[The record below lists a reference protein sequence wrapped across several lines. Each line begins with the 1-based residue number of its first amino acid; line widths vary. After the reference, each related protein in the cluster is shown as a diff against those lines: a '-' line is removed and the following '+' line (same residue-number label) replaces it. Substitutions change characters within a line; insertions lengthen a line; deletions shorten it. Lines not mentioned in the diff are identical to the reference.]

1 MRQLSA
7 LLLALC
13 LVACGGDS
21 PTGGGAAPKAS
32 VATVSVSPATLSLVQ
47 DESAPLVATA
57 LDAKG
62 SIVLGDSARWSS
74 SAPQVASVTAAGVVT
89 GVASGTATVTAMT
102 QGRTGSAVITVSP
115 PPVASIALSADSLK
129 VVPGQ
134 AAQLTVVLRD
144 RNAKVLTGRTVTWR
158 SEAPAIA
165 SVSGS
170 GLVTGLASGS
180 TVVTATSEGRSATV
194 QVNVGGGGYIATAGG
209 VATSGDSAVRIVV
222 PSGALPGATAITIT
236 PLTALATAP
245 PGATAV
251 RGSVYALG
259 PDGLKFSSPATV
271 IIRYDPRQLP
281 RWVVPGDLALM
292 RWDGSQWS
300 RLTNLVVDTAAKTIR
315 GRTPGFSTVGVYF
328 LNPVVTLTPAPGRVN
343 AQQRSVSLRADVSGE
358 GRLPDAFQYTW
369 TNTASNGNLT
379 HASGNTVQYTAVTP
393 ILPAG
398 DIDGVSV
405 SVRGQF
411 VPDGPF
417 EDLGTAQTTIKSDLS
432 LSLQILP
439 VRSLLQYGQAVNVDV
454 QVRDI
459 TGNQPYSGSPYLRYY
474 WTASSS
480 AGDFNLPTGRI
491 TLGKGTYS
499 AYPTSRQSSV
509 SPKGDKISVQVKLVT
524 FSLIPTAV
532 IGKFR
537 LDSTDTDIGVA
548 DAFVQVIPQYQV
560 QLTPPSAQLQA
571 GQSVALTVVLQP
583 AWAETE
589 QLFFQYRN
597 TASQGTMSVAQ
608 GAPVTQSSVTYTA
621 AAKPTGG
628 TDFVDVDVFAG
639 TIGKV
644 GTARAAISVE
654 ALSNT
659 VQGTFQVSQPTAL
672 DPGRQCVAAYIAFPL
687 VPGAVSY
694 DMQATGFND
703 TFFWKTS
710 ISRTFTTPF
719 PTHRPCSLQGDF
731 TTGVAGNEFRFFLS
745 SFAGPTSSIGGAV
758 ASFNSRFAGMQVK
771 VVAR

>member
-1 MRQLSA
+1 SITLS
-7 LLLALC
+7 
-13 LVACGGDS
+13 
-21 PTGGGAAPKAS
+21 
-32 VATVSVSPATLSLVQ
+32 SVSLH
-47 DESAPLVATA
+47 
-57 LDAKG
+57 
-62 SIVLGDSARWSS
+62 
-74 SAPQVASVTAAGVVT
+74 
-89 GVASGTATVTAMT
+89 
-102 QGRTGSAVITVSP
+102 
-115 PPVASIALSADSLK
+115 

-134 AAQLTVVLRD
+134 AAQLTVALRD
-144 RNAKVLTGRTVTWR
+144 RNAYLLTGRTVTWR
-158 SEAPAIA
+158 SEAPAFA
-165 SVSGS
+165 SVSGT

-194 QVNVGGGGYIATAGG
+194 QVNVGGGGYIATTGG

-222 PSGALPGATAITIT
+222 PSGALPAGTAITIAPSIT
-236 PLTALATAP
+236 PPTPAA
-245 PGATAV
+245 GATAV
-251 RGSVYALG
+251 RGSVYTFG
-259 PDGLKFSSPATV
+259 PDGLRFTTPATV
-271 IIRYDPRQLP
+271 VIRYDARQLP
-281 RWVVPGDLALM
+281 RWVVPGDLVLM

-300 RLTNLVVDTAAKTIR
+300 RLTNIVVDAAAKTIS

-343 AQQRSVSLRADVSGE
+343 AQQRSVTLRADVSGE

-369 TNTASNGNLT
+369 TNTASHGVLT
-379 HASGNTVQYTAVTP
+379 HTTANMVQYTAVTP
-393 ILPAG
+393 ILPGG

-405 SVRGQF
+405 TMRGQF

-417 EDLGTAQTTIKSDLS
+417 EDLGSAQTTIRSDLA
-432 LSLQILP
+432 LTLQILP

-480 AGDFNLPTGRI
+480 AGSFNLPTGRI

-499 AYPTSRQSSV
+499 AYPASRQLSV
-509 SPKGDKISVQVKLVT
+509 SPKGDKVSVQVKLVT
-524 FSLIPTAV
+524 FNLIPTAIV
-532 IGKFR
+532 GKFR
-537 LDSTDTDIGVA
+537 LDSMDTDIGVA

-571 GQSVALTVVLQP
+571 GQSVSLKVVLQP
-583 AWAETE
+583 TWAESE
-589 QLFFQYRN
+589 QLFFQFRN
-597 TASQGTMSVAQ
+597 TGSQGTMSVAQ

-628 TDFVDVDVFAG
+628 TDFIDVDVFAG

-644 GTARAAISVE
+644 GTARAAISVQ
-654 ALSNT
+654 ARSDT
-659 VQGTFQVSQPTAL
+659 VQGVFLVTPPVAL
-672 DPGRQCVAAYIAFPL
+672 DPGRQCVVAYIAFPL

-694 DMQATGFND
+694 DMKATGFND
-703 TFFWKTS
+703 TAFWKTS
-710 ISRTFTTPF
+710 IQRTFTVPF
-719 PTHRPCSLQGDF
+719 PAYVPCSLSGF
-731 TTGVAGNEFRFFLS
+731 GGSGVTGSEFRFFLS
-745 SFAGPTSSIGGAV
+745 AFAGPANSIGQAI